1 MHTLL
6 WNLAL
11 AAQAAAPAAP
21 AAGGDA
27 GAAGGCAGGGGVQS
41 LVFMLLMFAVFWFIL
56 IRPQQKR
63 AKEHAAFLG
72 ALKKGDQVVTR
83 GGVIGRVSGVADNL
97 VTIEIQEKVRV
108 QVLKSYIESRFSAAS
123 GTASSDKDKD
133 KDTKGKSSDATASS

>member
-1 MHTLL
+1 MHTVLT
-6 WNLAL
+6 NLVL

-41 LVFMLLMFAVFWFIL
+41 LIFMLLMFAVFWFIL

-63 AKEHAAFLG
+63 AKEHTAFLS

-108 QVLKSYIESRFSAAS
+108 QVLKSYIESRF
-123 GTASSDKDKD
+123 T
-133 KDTKGKSSDATASS
+133 TATASPTGDKDAGKNKSTDATTS